1 VSLGLCVRYAK
12 KLFLNAASPSLFEDR
27 MHRTIETISS
37 RYGAHAMRLLRK
49 LVRTQ
54 KRRVKMSVDVG
65 ILVFSLW
72 FAFCLRLGSF
82 WPEEINEFWW
92 LFFLAPLLAIP
103 VFFQFGMYRTVV
115 RYVSSATVFTI
126 GKAVSLHVLLLVF
139 LTVLIRNE
147 GIPRSVFILYWLI
160 GFTLLVSSRLLAR
173 DLYWWFQRRQH
184 PPAYAIIFGAGK
196 AGAELASTL
205 QAGRDIFPVAFVDD
219 KSKLHN
225 REVAGLKV
233 FPRSKLES
241 LIKQY
246 GVGQILLAIPS
257 ASPARRKEVLAYFE
271 HFPVRVQTV
280 PSLSDL
286 VWGRASVDNLRDI
299 DIEDLLGRA
308 QVQPD
313 KRLMGECIT
322 GKSVVVTGAGGSI
335 GSELARQ
342 ILVLKPTRLVLYEAS
357 EYALYQIERELRAY
371 LRSHREEL
379 ADTEVVP
386 ILGTVTDE
394 RTVTEVF
401 RAFRVQTVYH
411 AAAYKHVPLVEQN
424 LISGIHNNIFGT
436 LYAAKAAIDA
446 GVATFI
452 LISTDKAVRPTSV
465 MGATKRMA
473 EMLLQGLASNNHVTC
488 FNIVRFGN
496 VLGSSG
502 SVVPLFREQI
512 EQGGPVT
519 VTHPEVYRYFM
530 TIPEAAQLVIQ
541 AGAMGTGGEVFVLDM
556 GELVRIDSLARK
568 MIAVSGYSVR
578 DENNPNGDIA
588 IEYTGLRPGEK
599 LTEELLIGSN
609 VTKTEHPRILRAEEG
624 FLSWPELLKFL
635 ERFEQACAERNT
647 EVLRSLLEEAVEE
660 YRPQCGIQDRMW
672 LETHPENR
680 SVH

>member
-1 VSLGLCVRYAK
+1 MLGA
-12 KLFLNAASPSLFEDR
+12 
-27 MHRTIETISS
+27 IEKISS
-37 RYGAHAMRLLRK
+37 RYGAKLLRLMRK

-65 ILVFSLW
+65 VLLFSLW
-72 FAFCLRLGSF
+72 LAFSLRLGSF
-82 WPEEINEFWW
+82 WPEEIIEFWW
-92 LFFLAPLLAIP
+92 LFILAPLLAIP
-103 VFFQFGMYRTVV
+103 VFFLVGMYRTVV

-160 GFTLLVSSRLLAR
+160 SFTILVGSRLLAR

-184 PPAYAIIFGAGK
+184 PPSYAIIFGAGK

-219 KSKLHN
+219 KSKLHD

-233 FPRSKLES
+233 YPRSKLES
-241 LIKQY
+241 LINQH
-246 GVGQILLAIPS
+246 GVSQVLLAIPS
-257 ASPARRKEVLAYFE
+257 ASPARRKEVIAYFE

-280 PSLSDL
+280 PSLADL

-299 DIEDLLGRA
+299 DIEDLLGRP

-313 KRLMGECIT
+313 ELLMGQCIT
-322 GKSVVVTGAGGSI
+322 GKSVMVTGAGGSI

-342 ILVLKPTRLVLYEAS
+342 ILVLKPTRLVLFDS
-357 EYALYQIERELRAY
+357 CEYALYQIERELRGY
-371 LRSHREEL
+371 LDSHRDEL
-379 ADTEVVP
+379 AETVVIP
-386 ILGTVTDE
+386 VLGTVTDRE
-394 RTVTEVF
+394 AVGSVF
-401 RAFRVQTVYH
+401 RNHGVQTVYH

-424 LISGIHNNIFGT
+424 PVSGVQNNVLGT
-436 LYAAKAAIDA
+436 YYAAEAAIDA
-446 GVATFI
+446 EVATFI
-452 LISTDKAVRPTSV
+452 LISTDKAVRPSSV

-473 EMLLQGLASNNHVTC
+473 EMVLQGLSCNSPVTC

-519 VTHPEVYRYFM
+519 VTHRDVSRYFM

-541 AGAMGTGGEVFVLDM
+541 AGAMGAGGEIFVLDM

-568 MIAVSGYSVR
+568 MIQVSGHTVR

-599 LTEELLIGSN
+599 LIEELLIGTN
-609 VTKTEHPRILRAEEG
+609 VTMTRHPRILRAEED
-624 FLSWPELLKFL
+624 FLPWPELSRCIKRL
-635 ERFEQACAERNT
+635 ERACAEREV
-647 EVLRSLLEEAVEE
+647 EVLYSLLREVVEG
-660 YRPQCGIQDRMW
+660 YRPQCTVQDRNW
-672 LETHPENR
+672 LEVHPESR
-680 SVH
+680 PVH